1 MATVTDPR
9 LLIDGKLVP
18 AASGNAFDDINPY
31 TEQVLGTAPDAGAAD
46 ADAAIAAARRAADS
60 GTWGTDPML
69 RARCLRQLQ
78 QACRENAD
86 RLRQVLVAE
95 VGCPVVM
102 TRDLQ
107 LDATIEEIEYWA
119 HLAEIYPYE
128 TWLDPVVSATG
139 SSDRLIIREPAGVV
153 SAIVPYNYPFQQIML
168 KLGPALAAGNAVV
181 LKPSPLTPWTAN
193 LFAELVS
200 TFTDIPPGVINVLTS
215 SGDEVGKVMVS
226 DPRVDMVTFTGS
238 TRVGRAIAAAAGQTT
253 KNLVMELG
261 GKSANIVLDDA
272 DLPAVVRA
280 NVMRVTRHAG
290 QGCSNLTRLLL
301 PRQRYEEGLEIAA
314 AAAADVP
321 WGDPAD
327 PRTHMGP
334 LISAGQRASVLDHVA
349 RAVAD
354 GGRLVTGGRPPA
366 GAEHGYFVAPTVI
379 ADVDPATF
387 AAQEEAFGPV
397 LAVIPFDGD
406 EHAVEIANN
415 SIYGLAGAVHSADPA
430 RAMRVARR
438 IRTAIVDVNGA
449 KYYAVDTP
457 RGGLRQSGLGDEYG
471 TGGFEEYT
479 EARVIS
485 VPTGSAER

>member
-1 MATVTDPR
+1 MTILSDPR

-18 AASGNAFDDINPY
+18 AASGGVFDNINPY
-31 TEQVLGTAPDAGAAD
+31 TEQVLGQAPDAGPAD
-46 ADAAIAAARRAADS
+46 ADAAIAAARRAADD
-60 GTWGTDPML
+60 GAWGSSPEL
-69 RARCLRQLQ
+69 RARCLRQLM
-78 QACRENAD
+78 QACRDNAD
-86 RLRQVLVAE
+86 RLREVLVAE
-95 VGCPVVM
+95 VGCPVAM

-107 LDATIEEIEYWA
+107 LDATVEEIDYWA
-119 HLAEIYPYE
+119 HLAESYPYE
-128 TWLDPVVSATG
+128 TWLAPVISAAG
-139 SSDRLIIREPAGVV
+139 SSDRLVVREAAGVV
-153 SAIVPYNYPFQQIML
+153 SAIVPYNYPFQQIVL

-181 LKPSPLTPWTAN
+181 LKTSPLTPWTAN

-200 TFTDIPPGVINVLTS
+200 GCSDIPPGVVNILTS
-215 SGDEVGKVMVS
+215 AGDDVGKVMVS

-272 DLPAVVRA
+272 DLPAIVRA
-280 NVMRVTRHAG
+280 NIMRVTRHAG

-301 PRQRYEEGLEIAA
+301 PRGRYEEGLEVAVAA
-314 AAAADVP
+314 AAEVP

-334 LISAGQRASVLDHVA
+334 LISAGQRASVLDYVA
-349 RAVAD
+349 RAVSD
-354 GGRLVTGGRPPA
+354 GARLVAGGHPPA
-366 GAEHGYFVAPTVI
+366 DAGHGYFVAPTVI
-379 ADVDPATF
+379 ADVAPGSF

-397 LAVIPFDGD
+397 LAVIPFDSD
-406 EHAVEIANN
+406 EHAIEIAND
-415 SIYGLAGAVHSADPA
+415 SVYGLAGAVHSADPE
-430 RAMRVARR
+430 RALRVARR
-438 IRTAIVDVNGA
+438 IKTAIIDINGA

-479 EARVIS
+479 EARVFS
-485 VPTGSAER
+485 VPAGTVHH